1 MNTSAGILFVGL
13 GLALL
18 WLAITGRLQ
27 AMLDAITGAV
37 HAPAPAVAASG
48 PTIANF
54 GPGYGTVGYGVLAAT
69 PGAPGTLE
77 AIPGYGLGAASSSRG
92 TN

>member
-1 MNTSAGILFVGL
+1 MNTSAGILFVGI

-27 AMLDAITGAV
+27 AMLDAVTGA
-37 HAPAPAVAASG
+37 ARSPAPAVAASG

-77 AIPGYGLGAASSSRG
+77 AVPGYGLGTRG